1 MTQKLKVL
9 DYKCDRINLTLTI
22 CIYAIEHLVAN
33 KDKIKCF
40 IFNFWNFWYNIT
52 HIHTKLPEKKKKNYV
67 QPTGS
72 W

>member
-9 DYKCDRINLTLTI
+9 DHKCDIINLMLTI

-40 IFNFWNFWYNIT
+40 ASNF
-52 HIHTKLPEKKKKNYV
+52 
-67 QPTGS
+67 
-72 W
+72 